1 MITWNPDLLNRYIAP
16 GFAQF
21 TEAAISEV
29 ASVGE
34 RTEHWI
40 ANHFLNN
47 VFRAEFPGKH
57 RQFAFNII
65 YRAQACFEHYEH
77 ARSLT
82 VAFLAIKASSNPGS
96 GAYYRALRAWES

>member
-47 VFRAEFPGKH
+47 VFR
-57 RQFAFNII
+57 R
-65 YRAQACFEHYEH
+65 
-77 ARSLT
+77 
-82 VAFLAIKASSNPGS
+82 
-96 GAYYRALRAWES
+96 